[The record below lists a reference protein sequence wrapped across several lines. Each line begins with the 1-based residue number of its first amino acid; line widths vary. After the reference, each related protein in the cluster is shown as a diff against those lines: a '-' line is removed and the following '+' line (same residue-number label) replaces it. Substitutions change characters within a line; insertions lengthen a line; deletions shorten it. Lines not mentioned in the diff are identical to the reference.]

1 MVLNLYQVK
10 NYLMN
15 NQNLLLLTPF
25 FINGII
31 KMGVDEMTWEKGDGF
46 I

>member
-15 NQNLLLLTPF
+15 NQNLLLFMLF
-25 FINGII
+25 FIYVII
-31 KMGVDEMTWEKGDGF
+31 KMVVDEMTWEKYDVL